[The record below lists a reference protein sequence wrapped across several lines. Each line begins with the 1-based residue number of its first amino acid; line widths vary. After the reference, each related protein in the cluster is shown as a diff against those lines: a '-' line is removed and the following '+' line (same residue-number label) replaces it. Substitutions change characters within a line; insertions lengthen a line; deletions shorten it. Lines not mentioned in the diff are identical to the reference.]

1 MRRLQLITPA
11 TLRGLGI
18 IPATVEPTTPEIA
31 RLLAGVKLSYA
42 AMLKKDLNRSRKR
55 DFIGSFNCSRPDGAP
70 IVKGCS
76 IQVWQSNRGRAL
88 SEALAYLEMAT
99 T

>member
-1 MRRLQLITPA
+1 MGITPA
-11 TLRGLGI
+11 T
-18 IPATVEPTTPEIA
+18 VDPTTLETA

-42 AMLKKDLNRSRKR
+42 AMLKKDLNKSKR
-55 DFIGSFNCSRPDGAP
+55 RDIISNFNCSRADGSV

-88 SEALAYLEMAT
+88 SEALAYLEMAGA
-99 T
+99 